1 MKISFHTMRWPGLLV
16 IGIVTA
22 VLAAGCGSSTS
33 SSPSAG
39 RPGRP
44 SASSTATES
53 SSQAGGRSYE
63 LPASVQTLKFD
74 NEAAILRVAAV
85 QGSSPIHV
93 MERPTGDASSR
104 HGVAGS
110 VATIASRCPGGI
122 SLEDCHMDYQVTMPS
137 SVALTVNGSA
147 GQISL
152 MGGPA
157 NVQLKTSAAEVS
169 GSALA
174 RGSYTVA
181 TDAGKVDLSFASPPT
196 LVNVKT
202 QAGEINVTVP
212 GNASYRVKASAP
224 VGDEKVAV
232 PNDPAATNVIEL
244 STQVGDISVRQG

>member
-39 RPGRP
+39 RSGRP